1 MKRLPKVS
9 PRVTA
14 ALRIAFIA
22 VAVGLLVY
30 ALVSQWGSIHRALD
44 RMGPLAVIG
53 SLAAAMLGLFFSALC
68 FRSLLTELGNR
79 LPLPATLRVFFLAQ
93 VGKYLPGSV
102 WPLLAQ
108 VELGRDLGVPRQ
120 RSATAGVLFLGLNPL
135 TGLIVAAATLP
146 LVSPDA
152 ARHYLWALAVV
163 PIGLAVLH
171 PRVLNPAL
179 RQAFRLIRR
188 PPLERPLRAAGTGP
202 GRGLAVRH
210 VALLRAVR
218 ARSGRPARD
227 PRRRGVPRLDRC
239 LRVGVVGRLSRRHR
253 AGRAR
258 RPGRRTGVDPV
269 AGDVGRL
276 GHRRR
281 RRVTGGADGRRRPVG
296 TRRRRSA
303 RQGEAAPRDGRHS
316 DTGTAT
322 PGTATPGTA
331 TPGTAT
337 DPDTPPRA

>member
-1 MKRLPKVS
+1 VKRLPKVS

-14 ALRIAFIA
+14 ALRIAFVA

-30 ALVSQWGSIHRALD
+30 ALVSQWGSIHRSLA
-44 RMGPLAVIG
+44 RMGPLAVVG

-68 FRSLLTELGNR
+68 FRALLTELGNR
-79 LPLPATLRVFFLAQ
+79 LPLPATLRVFFLSQ

-188 PPLERPLRAAGTGP
+188 PPLERPLRAAGLARAAGWLFVMWLCYGLSVLALAGPLGIRGGESFLVSTGAYALAWSAGFLVVIAP
-202 GRGLAVRH
+202 AGLGVRDAALVLTLSPVMSVGSATAV
-210 VALLRAVR
+210 AAV
-218 ARSGRPARD
+218 S
-227 PRRRGVPRLDRC
+227 
-239 LRVGVVGRLSRRHR
+239 RVVQ
-253 AGRAR
+253 
-258 RPGRRTGVDPV
+258 T
-269 AGDVGRL
+269 AGDGLWALAAGALHAKARL
-276 GHRRR
+276 RRE
-281 RRVTGGADGRRRPVG
+281 TAG
-296 TRRRRSA
+296 T
-303 RQGEAAPRDGRHS
+303 
-316 DTGTAT
+316 TTAT
-322 PGTATPGTA
+322 ESEGPPGS
-331 TPGTAT
+331 
-337 DPDTPPRA
+337 